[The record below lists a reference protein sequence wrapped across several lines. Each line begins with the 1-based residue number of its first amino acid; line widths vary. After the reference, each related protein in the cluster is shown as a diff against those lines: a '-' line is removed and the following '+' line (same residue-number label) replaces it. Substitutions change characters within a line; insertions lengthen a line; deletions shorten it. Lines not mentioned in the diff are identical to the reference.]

1 MIKPYF
7 KTDEGQPSPLRIRI
21 KQKVRFEEV
30 DSLGIVWHGRYAS
43 YFEDARVAFG
53 EKYGIGYM
61 VFYANGVVAPIKQ
74 MHFDYHQ
81 PLRFGDKMTTEAV
94 LHWSEAARMNF
105 EFTLRN
111 GNGELSTTGYTI
123 QMMLDF
129 NENILVVLPP
139 FYEEFLN
146 KWKAGVLK

>member
-7 KTDEGQPSPLRIRI
+7 KTDQRQPAPLRIRI

-61 VFYANGVVAPIKQ
+61 DFYANGVVAPIKQ

-81 PLRFGDKMTTEAV
+81 PLRFGDEMTIEAV
-94 LHWSEAARMNF
+94 LHWSEAARLNF
-105 EFTLRN
+105 EFTVRN
-111 GNGELSTTGYTI
+111 SNDELSTTGYTI

-129 NENILVVLPP
+129 EENILVVLPP
-139 FYEEFLN
+139 FYKKFLDN
-146 KWKAGVLK
+146 WKAGVLK

>member
-7 KTDEGQPSPLRIRI
+7 KTSQGQPLPLRVSIT
-21 KQKVRFEEV
+21 QKVRFEEV

-53 EKYGIGYM
+53 EKHGIGYM
-61 VFYANGVVAPIKQ
+61 DFYENGVVAPIKQ

-81 PLRFGDKMTTEAV
+81 PLRFGDKMTIEAAQ
-94 LHWSEAARMNF
+94 HWSEAARLNF
-105 EFTLRN
+105 DFTLRN
-111 GNGELSTTGYTI
+111 DSGELSTTGYTI

-129 NENILVVLPP
+129 EENILVVLPP
-139 FYEEFLN
+139 FYRKFLDD
-146 KWKAGVLK
+146 WKAGVLK

>member
-7 KTDEGQPSPLRIRI
+7 KTDEGQPAPLPIRIR
-21 KQKVRFEEV
+21 QKVRFEEV

-61 VFYANGVVAPIKQ
+61 DFYANGVVAPIKQ

-81 PLRFGDKMTTEAV
+81 PLRFGDEMKIEAV
-94 LHWSEAARMNF
+94 LHWSEAARLNF
-105 EFTLRN
+105 EFTVRN
-111 GNGELSTTGYTI
+111 SNDELSTTGYTI
-123 QMMLDF
+123 QMMLDLE
-129 NENILVVLPP
+129 ENILVVLPP
-139 FYEEFLN
+139 FYKKFLDN
-146 KWKAGVLK
+146 WKAGVLK